1 MSLVYA
7 DRVKESTTTT
17 GTGSISLGGAETGFQ
32 SFSVI
37 GNGNTC
43 YYTIAGQSTGEW
55 EVGLGTYTLSSA
67 TLART
72 TVYASSNSN
81 NLVPF
86 SAGTK
91 DVFITLPAVAIS
103 SYLNKLTVGSTSV
116 VSGTGGYILYNAGG
130 TLGNLATTGSGNVVL
145 ATSPTLTTPVI
156 GAATGTSLAVT
167 GALTT
172 GTQGSVQGSL
182 ILTNTNSTYAT
193 TVQSSNSSTAAWT
206 MTLPTSSGSAGQLL
220 STNGS
225 GVTSWVTGGLI
236 VNTSPTSGG
245 AAGQIM
251 FDTGSVLQESSNLVW
266 DNTNKALTLG
276 GGTVTTS
283 NPVLNMTQT
292 WNASGTTFT
301 GVKLNVTNT
310 ASASGSLLLD
320 LQAGGSSVFNV
331 NPYGATLNLG
341 AVSNGVLSYFKMAAA
356 TSTFYSYFGTTSPG
370 NQYSWFTNLY
380 YNGSSFLKNDSSK
393 TSWRISQIVAS
404 TYNGSTVSF
413 DYFNTSA
420 TGNGMLYINATS
432 DTSSLVSVGST
443 SGFAFGNGVNPFGA
457 TFDTILTRRAAANLN
472 LGAADAAAPV
482 AQTLSVQSVAAGT
495 SNTAGTN
502 FTIAGSQGTGT
513 GAGGS
518 IIFQTAPAG
527 STGTSQNALSTL
539 LTLSSAGTAT
549 ISSGTQT
556 TSVPALSITQTWNNA
571 STTFDAPFLMN
582 ITNTASANNSK
593 FVDLQISGTSYW
605 TIGYYGGPPFF
616 SIANNANAG
625 TYYSC
630 SGFAGTNIAMFVGT
644 SIVNS
649 TANTSVGFYTNS
661 STSPIL
667 FAATGTATLAAD
679 PANSRFSFGTA
690 ANSFDLFLTRRAA
703 ANIQHGAADAA
714 APVAQTL
721 SVQSVVAGTS
731 NTAGANF
738 TIAGSQG
745 TGTGAGGSIIFQ
757 TAPAGTTGTSQN
769 ALTTALTIAASGAAT
784 FSNTLSASYLSLP
797 ANNSVNW
804 AGTPVLITGTSA
816 YALSIS
822 ANYIAHYGVGNLN
835 FQTNTGTIQF
845 QSGVTTDVTTTFKS
859 IASQSTNLSV
869 WVNSSSTVG
878 VAITGSTSV
887 PMLVTSALTYATLPS
902 PSATGAGGR
911 AFITDSNTQA
921 TSANFGA
928 TISSGGGSYKV
939 PLWTDGTS
947 WYIG

>member
-1 MSLVYA
+1 LRLDQGQY
-7 DRVKESTTTT
+7 TQYLT
-17 GTGSISLGGAETGFQ
+17 
-32 SFSVI
+32 VI
-37 GNGNTC
+37 GN
-43 YYTIAGQSTGEW
+43 
-55 EVGLGTYTLSSA
+55 
-67 TLART
+67 
-72 TVYASSNSN
+72 AS
-81 NLVPF
+81 LQ
-86 SAGTK
+86 
-91 DVFITLPAVAIS
+91 
-103 SYLNKLTVGSTSV
+103 
-116 VSGTGGYILYNAGG
+116 
-130 TLGNLATTGSGNVVL
+130 LGNAN
-145 ATSPTLTTPVI
+145 
-156 GAATGTSLAVT
+156 AAS
-167 GALTT
+167 
-172 GTQGSVQGSL
+172 
-182 ILTNTNSTYAT
+182 
-193 TVQSSNSSTAAWT
+193 
-206 MTLPTSSGSAGQLL
+206 
-220 STNGS
+220 
-225 GVTSWVTGGLI
+225 
-236 VNTSPTSGG
+236 
-245 AAGQIM
+245 
-251 FDTGSVLQESSNLVW
+251 
-266 DNTNKALTLG
+266 
-276 GGTVTTS
+276 
-283 NPVLNMTQT
+283 
-292 WNASGTTFT
+292 
-301 GVKLNVTNT
+301 
-310 ASASGSLLLD
+310 
-320 LQAGGSSVFNV
+320 
-331 NPYGATLNLG
+331 
-341 AVSNGVLSYFKMAAA
+341 
-356 TSTFYSYFGTTSPG
+356 
-370 NQYSWFTNLY
+370 
-380 YNGSSFLKNDSSK
+380 
-393 TSWRISQIVAS
+393 
-404 TYNGSTVSF
+404 
-413 DYFNTSA
+413 
-420 TGNGMLYINATS
+420 
-432 DTSSLVSVGST
+432 
-443 SGFAFGNGVNPFGA
+443 
-457 TFDTILTRRAAANLN
+457 
-472 LGAADAAAPV
+472 PV
-482 AQTLSVQSVAAGT
+482 AQTLSVQSVVAGT

-605 TIGYYGGPPFF
+605 
-616 SIANNANAG
+616 SIRSNNPAPYMSIDNNTNAG
-625 TYYSC
+625 TYY
-630 SGFAGTNIAMFVGT
+630 NIAGYGGNGMQMFVGT
-644 SIVNS
+644 SLVAS
-649 TANTSVGFYTNS
+649 TANTSVGFNTS
-661 STSPIL
+661 SSVSPFL

-845 QSGVTTDVTTTFKS
+845 QSGATTDVTTTFKS